1 MPLAEEARP
10 ANQPLYAQV
19 EGLLMRRIAEGL
31 WPPGTLLPSEPE
43 IARELG
49 VSPGTVRKAMGALER
64 RRLIERRQGRGTFV
78 AQHTSERALFHFFR
92 IADAQGRKPVPTSRL
107 LEMGTLPADA
117 EEARRLHLPQGTPLI
132 GLTRLRLLEGRPC
145 ILERISLPAH
155 LFQDFTLPLDREL
168 TDEMYVLYQ
177 RRHGITVAR
186 AEEELRAIPASAR
199 MAEVMG
205 CKPGQPILEI
215 DRIAFDL
222 SGQRVERRVT
232 WLDTAHW
239 HYRAVLD

>member
-1 MPLAEEARP
+1 MSLPEESRP

-19 EGLLMRRIAEGL
+19 EALLMRRIADGL

-64 RRLIERRQGRGTFV
+64 RRLIERQQGRGTFV

-92 IADAQGRKPVPTSRL
+92 IADAEGRKPVPTSRL
-107 LEMGTLPADA
+107 LEMGTRPADA
-117 EEARRLHLPQGTPLI
+117 EEARRLHLPPGTPLM

-145 ILERISLPAH
+145 ILEQISLPAA
-155 LFQDFTLPLDREL
+155 LFPHFTLPLDREL

-177 RRHGITVAR
+177 RRHGVTVMR
-186 AEEELRAIPASAR
+186 AEEELRAIAADAWI
-199 MAEVMG
+199 AEALAG
-205 CKPGQPILEI
+205 AAGQVLLEI
-215 DRIAFDL
+215 DRVAFDV
-222 SGQRVERRVT
+222 SGQRVERRLT
-232 WLDTAHW
+232 WLDTTDW
-239 HYRAVLD
+239 RYRLELE